1 MTETIILV
9 VGILLGM
16 VCGMWFGN
24 NMAHAKTIAHSAGKM
39 PISEFNKILRELSEN
54 IAAIPQEILDA
65 TRVRYSAE
73 LAKALRD
80 HRHDIISMPE
90 RVIDGLREAMPK
102 QFYGDYNNEQE
113 PETEEFDSPI
123 P

>member
-1 MTETIILV
+1 MTETIILI

-16 VCGMWFGN
+16 ICGMWFGN
-24 NMAHAKTIAHSAGKM
+24 NMAQAKKIAESTGKM
-39 PISEFNKILRELSEN
+39 HISEFNKLLRELSEN

-73 LAKALRD
+73 LVKALRD
-80 HRHDIISMPE
+80 HRHDITSMPE

-102 QFYGDYNNEQE
+102 QFYGEYDNGQE
-113 PETEEFDSPI
+113 PQTEEFDSPI